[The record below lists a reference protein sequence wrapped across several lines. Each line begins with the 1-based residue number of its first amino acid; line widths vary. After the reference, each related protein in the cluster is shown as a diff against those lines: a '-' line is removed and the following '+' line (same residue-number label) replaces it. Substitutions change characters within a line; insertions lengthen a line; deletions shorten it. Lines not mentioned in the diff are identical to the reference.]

1 MAGFI
6 KKNWQKDA
14 SSVLI
19 NAGLRAAGG
28 FAGAYIAT
36 SGPFKAKPKNE
47 NQTLY
52 NIGGPLLLAAGVL
65 GDMMFEDQKI
75 KSFAQGLTTYAALH
89 SVAVMTK
96 GEGGLAEKIGING
109 LAGEPEEEAA
119 LMSGIAALGTTTDS
133 TAADVEEIKALAAG
147 ETGENDG
154 NDWEAVANQIDV
166 ADETVKMQGVEEEPT
181 AAELMGTES
190 EDEAALLMGMF

>member
-14 SSVLI
+14 SSVLV

-47 NQTLY
+47 NQTLH
-52 NIGGPLLLAAGVL
+52 NIGGPLLLAAGIL
-65 GDMMFEDQKI
+65 GDMMFEDAKI

-89 SVAVMTK
+89 SVAVVTQ
-96 GEGGLAEKIGING
+96 GQGGFAEKIGISG
-109 LAGEPEEEAA
+109 LAGDVEEEAA

-147 ETGENDG
+147 ESGTNDG

-166 ADETVKMQGVEEEPT
+166 ADETVKQVAGVDET
-181 AAELMGTES
+181 AADLMGTES

>member
-14 SSVLI
+14 SSVLV

-36 SGPFKAKPKNE
+36 SGPFKAKPKTE
-47 NQTLY
+47 NQTLH

-65 GDMMFEDQKI
+65 GDMVFEDPKI

-89 SVAVMTK
+89 SVAVVTQ
-96 GEGGLAEKIGING
+96 GQGGFAEKIGISG
-109 LAGEPEEEAA
+109 LAGDAEEEAA

-133 TAADVEEIKALAAG
+133 TAEDVEEIKALAAG
-147 ETGENDG
+147 ESGTNDG
-154 NDWEAVANQIDV
+154 NDWEAVANQIDF
-166 ADETVKMQGVEEEPT
+166 ADETVKQVAGVDET
-181 AAELMGTES
+181 AADLMGTES
-190 EDEAALLMGMF
+190 EDEAALLIGMF